1 MTSLISLSAAVAT
14 VVVAPLI
21 RSRLWHFI
29 NLFTYLLTYL
39 VVVVVVVVAAAA
51 AAAVTAI

>member
-39 VVVVVVVVAAAA
+39 VVVVVVVAAAA